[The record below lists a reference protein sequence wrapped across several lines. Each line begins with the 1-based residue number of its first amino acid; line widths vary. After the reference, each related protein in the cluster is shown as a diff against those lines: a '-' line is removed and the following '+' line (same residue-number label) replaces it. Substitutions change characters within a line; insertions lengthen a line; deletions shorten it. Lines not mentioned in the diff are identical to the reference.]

1 MNLLPYSA
9 AAVPPLAAGF
19 DVRLALSR
27 TNRRI
32 DSPFA
37 RDVVAGL
44 SRPRKAIP
52 CTWLYDRRGA
62 ALFEQITHLQEYYP
76 TRTEIAILEESAASI
91 AAIAGP
97 GATLVELGSGSGRKT
112 PILLAALDRP
122 EGYVPIDISVE
133 CLADSVCALR
143 AVFPRIPIRPIFGDL
158 RASQTLRRIH
168 GEPGQARRGRH
179 VGFFPGS
186 TVGNFE
192 PTAAVALLERI
203 GATLGDDAL
212 LVIGVD
218 STVNRALLM
227 PAYDDR
233 AGVTAAFNLNLL
245 SRINRELEGSFDPA
259 AFEHQV
265 RFDVGQ
271 RRMEMH
277 LVSRGWAEV
286 EVLGRRFVFAAGESI
301 HTENSYKY
309 SPARFQALARRAHWR
324 PVSLW
329 SDGHSGYGVHVFERS
344 VRHADAA
351 RAE

>member
-9 AAVPPLAAGF
+9 VAAPTRTAGL
-19 DVRLALSR
+19 DVRLALAR
-27 TNRRI
+27 PNRRI

-62 ALFEQITHLQEYYP
+62 RLFEQITHQEEYYP
-76 TRTEIAILEESAASI
+76 TRTEIAILERFAASI
-91 AAIAGP
+91 AAAAGP
-97 GATLVELGSGSGRKT
+97 GATLVELGSGTSRKT
-112 PILLAALDRP
+112 PILLAALERP
-122 EGYVPIDISVE
+122 AAYVPIDISVE
-133 CLADSVCALR
+133 CLTDSVCALQ
-143 AVFPRIPIRPIFGDL
+143 AAFPRISIRPIFGDL
-158 RASQTLRRIH
+158 RAAETLRRIRS
-168 GEPGQARRGRH
+168 EPGLARGGRH
-179 VGFFPGS
+179 LGFFPGS
-186 TVGNFE
+186 TIGNFE
-192 PTAAVALLERI
+192 PAAAVALLDRI
-203 GATLGDDAL
+203 GALLGSDAL

-218 STVNRALLM
+218 STVDRSLLM

-233 AGVTAAFNLNLL
+233 DGLTAAFNLNLL

-259 AFEHQV
+259 AFEHRV
-265 RFDVGQ
+265 RFDAGQ
-271 RRMEMH
+271 RRLEMH
-277 LVSRGWAEV
+277 LVSRGWQEV

-329 SDGHSGYGVHVFERS
+329 SDSHSSFGVHVFERS
-344 VRHADAA
+344 VRH
-351 RAE
+351 